1 MPGMLFVVCVPTAEY
16 ELRLAAKAGPE
27 LRRLDGP
34 TLRSRLPPPA
44 PLGQL
49 PMEQVLEDLLKKLGI
64 EHVVWCKDKVGN
76 YFEVFFPLGAGDPT
90 ENCLHC
96 LTELGIGKKHNSI
109 VSVVPSNVFYHGM
122 NDGTADFNPDD
133 TVGELIPK
141 KNWNNFVQSV
151 RSKLTVK
158 QVVDGV
164 RNGAELS
171 FDYLLLVLTA
181 DIIAAV
187 GLLENNSV
195 NIVAAMLV
203 SPLMGPVMAMT
214 FGTIIADWKLFK
226 IGLRSE
232 AIGLLLS
239 TLFGFIFGLLLG
251 TTESPWGY
259 GDWPTEEMKGRGNY
273 RSLWV
278 GVMWALPSGTGVAL
292 ALLQGSAGPLIGV
305 AISASL
311 LPPAVNCGIMWALA
325 CTVVNDKNYTVL
337 VLQGEDPSQPN
348 FTSGYEPIYYPDSKA
363 KELSVMGIISLCLT
377 LINIC
382 CIFICAILVLKV
394 KEVAAPYTSS
404 PDLRRFWEHDIRMA
418 RDVNRGTVDGANTTN
433 FRNTNKEF
441 MDGLN
446 KLPPENLGATLEAA
460 VREAMDDPTFRKVK
474 RLSYSRTAADQ
485 VTHSLG
491 IGSTN
496 KRRSHISGD
505 PETPFSDPATLD
517 QLIQTLVGQQKA
529 AQGRTSRGHSMQQ
542 SVRRGSHSGH
552 DLQSPPAQ
560 TQSPVMSVNLGL
572 PTIME
577 NSNARD
583 SSKRHSKVMSIVQSI
598 RDVPQRLTQP
608 PPSEET
614 TSLTDNIQLP
624 EEDSMQDIP
633 LRTKP

>member
-49 PMEQVLEDLLKKLGI
+49 PMEQVFSSSVFALLPKFWQLHSKPFFEGTPAPLVDCSKFVIGGELVTPHDVFIATNRAYLLVPRSGEYGGFVSTVLEDLLKKLGI

-348 FTSGYEPIYYPDSKA
+348 FTSGYEPLYYDDSKA

-496 KRRSHISGD
+496 KRRSHVSGD

-517 QLIQTLVGQQKA
+517 Q
-529 AQGRTSRGHSMQQ
+529 
-542 SVRRGSHSGH
+542 
-552 DLQSPPAQ
+552 
-560 TQSPVMSVNLGL
+560 
-572 PTIME
+572 
-577 NSNARD
+577 
-583 SSKRHSKVMSIVQSI
+583 
-598 RDVPQRLTQP
+598 
-608 PPSEET
+608 
-614 TSLTDNIQLP
+614 
-624 EEDSMQDIP
+624 
-633 LRTKP
+633 